1 MAEPAI
7 ELTSPSVPGSASGE
21 LEAPHDGIV
30 FDERAHA
37 VSVDGRYVVL
47 TPREYLLLA
56 YFIDRPGFL
65 LTRRQLLL
73 EVWGL
78 RYEGGPRTVDIHVSR
93 LRRKVGPTLPLDT
106 VRGLGYRFGSR
117 NGQQA
122 SWTPSCRQICRA
134 KTKSRVLRAATPW
147 WSSSLGARS

>member
-7 ELTSPSVPGSASGE
+7 ELTSPSVQSSASGE
-21 LEAPHDGIV
+21 LAAPPDAIV

-37 VSVDGRYVVL
+37 VSIDGRYVVL

-56 YFIDRPGFL
+56 YFVDHRGSL
-65 LTRRQLLL
+65 LTRRQLLH

-93 LRRKVGPTLPLDT
+93 LRRKLGWPLQLDT
-106 VRGLGYRFGSR
+106 LRGLGYRFGSR
-117 NGQQA
+117 SGQQA
-122 SWTPSCRQICRA
+122 
-134 KTKSRVLRAATPW
+134 
-147 WSSSLGARS
+147 RSALEAVK